1 MDKTKVNL
9 IIILFLMIITGFV
22 IYYMYLK
29 PEKFTNIQENFE
41 TTTTSAI
48 TTTLANTTIPNTT
61 IPNTTISNI
70 TTIPNTTIPTPAF
83 TCPDLNP
90 KIPVAIVSR
99 YFGVG
104 FNIYPVKS
112 TSSNILQNQTYLI
125 EHIPI
130 TTTGTS
136 GGMYAI
142 SSDGSFTI
150 KLKNNEDSTQ
160 WWSMIEL
167 TDPIDNSVYQVMIP
181 NSIPTVALQY
191 ANGNLSIRPYTAPGF
206 EGQKWLKSDTI
217 VTRGIPVLNYSP
229 SSMFTTEF
237 DPYSTTS
244 SVNMNSLSDSNNKQ
258 VSDVITAVKSGI
270 QQYLSQTSNSQNNGQ
285 ISSSSLG
292 NKNMPLSVNLN
303 LGGGGAR
310 GSSSG
315 SGSGGGARGSSSGSS
330 SGGSGGSGTSSST
343 SGISFFD
350 NVTGSASDSEILS
363 ILDKYEA
370 KSANSFGSQTIYSQ
384 NDLQNSL
391 NTSSTGCKLVNIND
405 YTPNRVSTCNC
416 KI

>member
-41 TTTTSAI
+41 TTTTPAI
-48 TTTLANTTIPNTT
+48 TTTSANTTT
-61 IPNTTISNI
+61 IAN

-136 GGMYAI
+136 GGMYSI

-167 TDPIDNSVYQVMIP
+167 TDPIDKSVYQVMIP
-181 NSIPTVALQY
+181 NSSPTVALQY

-206 EGQKWLKSDTI
+206 EGQKWLKSDNI

-303 LGGGGAR
+303 LGGGGGR

-315 SGSGGGARGSSSGSS
+315 SGGSG
-330 SGGSGGSGTSSST
+330 SGGSGGSGSGGSTSSST

-370 KSANSFGSQTIYSQ
+370 KSANSIGSQTIYSQ

>member
-1 MDKTKVNL
+1 MEKIKVNL
-9 IIILFLMIITGFV
+9 TIILLLMIITGFI

-29 PEKFTNIQENFE
+29 PEKFTNIQENFDPTNTN
-41 TTTTSAI
+41 TTTTLGQTTTTYPNT
-48 TTTLANTTIPNTT
+48 TTTLGQTTTT
-61 IPNTTISNI
+61 YPNI
-70 TTIPNTTIPTPAF
+70 TVPVI
-83 TCPDLNP
+83 TCPNLNP
-90 KIPVAIVSR
+90 TIPVAIVSR

-104 FNIYPVKS
+104 FNIYPVTS

-130 TTTGTS
+130 TTTGVS
-136 GGMYAI
+136 GGMYSI
-142 SSDGSFTI
+142 SSDGTFTI
-150 KLKNNEDSTQ
+150 KLKNVVDSTQ

-167 TDPIDNSVYQVMIP
+167 TDPTDKSVYEVMIP
-181 NSIPTVALQY
+181 NGSPNVALQY

-206 EGQKWLKSDTI
+206 EGQKWLKSNNT

-229 SSMFTTEF
+229 SSMFTSEF

-244 SVNMNSLSDSNNKQ
+244 SVNTSNLSDANNQQ

-270 QQYLSQTSNSQNNGQ
+270 QQYLSQTSNSQANGQ
-285 ISSSSLG
+285 MSSSSLG

-303 LGGGGAR
+303 LGG
-310 GSSSG
+310 
-315 SGSGGGARGSSSGSS
+315 SSGSS
-330 SGGSGGSGTSSST
+330 GSSGST
-343 SGISFFD
+343 SGISYFE
-350 NVTGSASDSEILS
+350 NVTGSASDADILS

-370 KSANSFGSQTIYSQ
+370 KSAGSQTIYSQ
-384 NDLQNSL
+384 NDLQNQL
-391 NTSSTGCKLVNIND
+391 NTSNTGCKLVNIND

>member
-41 TTTTSAI
+41 TTTTPAI
-48 TTTLANTTIPNTT
+48 TTTSANTTTPAIT
-61 IPNTTISNI
+61 
-70 TTIPNTTIPTPAF
+70 TTIPNTTIPTPTF

-136 GGMYAI
+136 GGMYSI

-167 TDPIDNSVYQVMIP
+167 TDPIDKSVYQVMIP
-181 NSIPTVALQY
+181 NNSPTVALQY

-206 EGQKWLKSDTI
+206 EGQKWLKSDNI

-303 LGGGGAR
+303 LGGGG
-310 GSSSG
+310 
-315 SGSGGGARGSSSGSS
+315 GGGGGGGRGS
-330 SGGSGGSGTSSST
+330 SGGSGGSGSGGSTSSST

-370 KSANSFGSQTIYSQ
+370 KSANGIGSQTIYSQ

>member
-1 MDKTKVNL
+1 MEKNKVNL
-9 IIILFLMIITGFV
+9 TIILLLMIITGFI

-29 PEKFTNIQENFE
+29 PEKFTNIQENFDPTNTN
-41 TTTTSAI
+41 TTTTLGQTTTTYPNT
-48 TTTLANTTIPNTT
+48 TTTLGQTTTT
-61 IPNTTISNI
+61 LGQTTTTYPNI
-70 TTIPNTTIPTPAF
+70 TVPVI
-83 TCPDLNP
+83 TCPNLNP
-90 KIPVAIVSR
+90 TIPVAIVSR

-104 FNIYPVKS
+104 FNIYPVTS

-130 TTTGTS
+130 TTTGVS
-136 GGMYAI
+136 GGMYSI
-142 SSDGSFTI
+142 SSDGTFTI
-150 KLKNNEDSTQ
+150 KLKNVADSTQ

-167 TDPIDNSVYQVMIP
+167 TDPTDKSVYEVMIP
-181 NSIPTVALQY
+181 NGSPNVALQY

-206 EGQKWLKSDTI
+206 EGQKWLKSNNT

-229 SSMFTTEF
+229 SSMFTSEF

-244 SVNMNSLSDSNNKQ
+244 SVNTSNLSDANNQQ

-270 QQYLSQTSNSQNNGQ
+270 QQYLSQTSNSQANGQ
-285 ISSSSLG
+285 MSSSSLG

-303 LGGGGAR
+303 LGG
-310 GSSSG
+310 
-315 SGSGGGARGSSSGSS
+315 SSGSS
-330 SGGSGGSGTSSST
+330 GSSGST
-343 SGISFFD
+343 SGISYFE
-350 NVTGSASDSEILS
+350 NVTGSASDADILS

-370 KSANSFGSQTIYSQ
+370 KSAGSQTIYSQ
-384 NDLQNSL
+384 NDLQNQL
-391 NTSSTGCKLVNIND
+391 NTSNTGCKLVNIND